1 MWLTFYR
8 LDVTSGPYQELFLNI
23 NGVRQA
29 ELVLGFTTSQYSLA
43 FSSLKFNHEFI

>member
-8 LDVTSGPYQELFLNI
+8 LDVTNGPTYQELFLNI
-23 NGVRQA
+23 NGVRR
-29 ELVLGFTTSQYSLA
+29 LVLGFTTSKYSLA